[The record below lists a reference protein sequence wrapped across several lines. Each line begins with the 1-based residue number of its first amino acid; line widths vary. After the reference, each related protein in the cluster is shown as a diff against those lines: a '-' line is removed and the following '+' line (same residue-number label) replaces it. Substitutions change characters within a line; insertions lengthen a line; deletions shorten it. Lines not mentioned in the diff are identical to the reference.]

1 MKPKILLTGKDGQV
15 GMELQRFLPQLGE
28 VIALGRQELDLSKP
42 DDLRRMIRTVRP
54 NLIVNAAAYTAVD
67 QAEKEEAI
75 ARAINADAPAV
86 MAEEAKKNGAGLVH
100 YSTDYVFDGSK
111 NSPYEVTDPTN
122 PLNVYGKTTRMG
134 ERAIQETGVP
144 HLIFRTAWVYAT
156 RGRNFLLTILR
167 LATQGSDELRI
178 VSDQIGAPTLSREI
192 ALATTQILKQ
202 IYGRDDGLAY
212 LTEMSGM
219 YHMTAVG
226 ETNWYEFAKA
236 ILGEASRMPHSAPWF
251 AAATGGRPFVARRI
265 IPIPTEQY
273 PTPARRP
280 AYSLL
285 SNSHL
290 TETFGIQLP
299 EWRAQ
304 LHSVFVAQEDDAR
317 LPKKEVI

>member
-1 MKPKILLTGKDGQV
+1 MKPKILLTGKNGQV
-15 GMELQRFLPQLGE
+15 GAELQRFLPQLGE
-28 VIALGRQELDLSKP
+28 VIALGRQELDLSRP
-42 DDLRRMIRTVRP
+42 DDLRRMIRTVCP

-86 MAEEAKKNGAGLVH
+86 MAEEAKKIGAGLVH

-122 PLNVYGKTTRMG
+122 PLNVYGKTKLLG

-192 ALATTQILKQ
+192 ALATAQILKQ
-202 IYGRDDGLAY
+202 IYGRDDHLAH

-236 ILGEASRMPHSAPWF
+236 IFGEASRMPHSAPWF

-290 TETFGIQLP
+290 TETFGVQLP

-304 LHSVFVAQEDDAR
+304 LHSIFVAQEDDAR
-317 LPKKEVI
+317 VPKTEVI